1 MKILF
6 LLLEAALAAA
16 EPPLPSPPGALT
28 RPPELVEFVPAE
40 YPPDAEAAGVEGAVL
55 LSIVVDEEGGV
66 RQAVVLDPG
75 PHPGFSPA
83 ALHAIQR
90 FRFRPA
96 EIDGAPAAVEIEY
109 RYAFVL
115 RRPEPLPAA
124 PPEAPL
130 ALEGRVLERGTR
142 SPVAGATVESQGVSA
157 ETDASGRF
165 SLRGIAPG
173 EVLVRV
179 ASPEH
184 EPLSAT
190 ERIEDGKVRDVEYR
204 LRRRHYDPY
213 EAVVRGEAARREVTV
228 RTVEAEEVRTVAGT
242 QGDTLKV
249 LQDLPGV
256 ARAPFGF
263 GLLVVRGSEPSDTIV
278 YLDGIP
284 VPLLFHFG
292 GITSVVS
299 SDVVE
304 GLDFYPGNFGVAH
317 GRALGGTV
325 EVRTRDP
332 KREWHGATQ
341 LDVFDG
347 RVEVEGPIGNGSA
360 FASIRRSWIDAVLA
374 ATLPTIAPEAANNLR
389 VAPRYYDYQTKLSL
403 PLYGGEAS
411 FFAFGSDDKT
421 EFVQDD
427 PSRRSS
433 RTRSDARRSSSA
445 GTHAR
450 PPWTRGFLRA
460 STPSTCA
467 IRCCSPTRLMRGAS
481 RSSRR

>member
-1 MKILF
+1 
-6 LLLEAALAAA
+6 
-16 EPPLPSPPGALT
+16 
-28 RPPELVEFVPAE
+28 
-40 YPPDAEAAGVEGAVL
+40 
-55 LSIVVDEEGGV
+55 
-66 RQAVVLDPG
+66 
-75 PHPGFSPA
+75 
-83 ALHAIQR
+83 
-90 FRFRPA
+90 
-96 EIDGAPAAVEIEY
+96 
-109 RYAFVL
+109 
-115 RRPEPLPAA
+115 
-124 PPEAPL
+124 
-130 ALEGRVLERGTR
+130 
-142 SPVAGATVESQGVSA
+142 
-157 ETDASGRF
+157 
-165 SLRGIAPG
+165 
-173 EVLVRV
+173 
-179 ASPEH
+179 
-184 EPLSAT
+184 
-190 ERIEDGKVRDVEYR
+190 
-204 LRRRHYDPY
+204 
-213 EAVVRGEAARREVTV
+213 
-228 RTVEAEEVRTVAGT
+228 
-242 QGDTLKV
+242 
-249 LQDLPGV
+249 
-256 ARAPFGF
+256 
-263 GLLVVRGSEPSDTIV
+263 
-278 YLDGIP
+278 
-284 VPLLFHFG
+284 
-292 GITSVVS
+292 VS

-450 PPWTRGFLRA
+450 PPWTRGSLRA